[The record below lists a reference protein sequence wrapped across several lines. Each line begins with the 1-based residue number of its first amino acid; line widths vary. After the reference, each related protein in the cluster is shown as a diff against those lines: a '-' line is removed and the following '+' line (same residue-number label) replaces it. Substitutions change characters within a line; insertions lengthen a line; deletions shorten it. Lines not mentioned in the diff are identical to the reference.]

1 MGTPLVYFCQMNPAF
16 TISENPDDSSPDYK
30 YVIDRLK
37 AFNSDAATSPFE
49 RRNIRLYAHDAY
61 NEVVAGLF
69 AHVSMHTMVIEIFWV
84 DGFLRGK
91 GLGKDLLGQAEEI
104 ARQAG
109 AVWSTVETTSFQA
122 RPFYEKQG
130 YEVFAELEDSPIGH
144 TNYWLKKRLQ

>member
-1 MGTPLVYFCQMNPAF
+1 MNPQF
-16 TISENPDDSSPDYK
+16 TITENADDTSPDYK

-37 AFNSDAATSPFE
+37 AFNTDGAATPFE
-49 RRNIRLYAHDAY
+49 RRNIRLYAHDDY
-61 NEVVAGLF
+61 QEVVAGLF
-69 AHVSMHTMVIEIFWV
+69 AHVSMHSMVIEIFWV

-91 GLGKDLLGQAEEI
+91 GLGRQLIEQAENV
-104 ARQAG
+104 ARSAG

-122 RPFYEKQG
+122 KPFYEKQG